1 MADLTN
7 EDFKNAL
14 IERHGK
20 YIYEKLKNSKIAI
33 AGLGGLGS
41 NVAISLARAGIGELF
56 LVDFD
61 TVDITNLNRQQY
73 FTEDIGKK
81 KTEALSAFIRKINP
95 VIKLET
101 ADTYVTE
108 ENALSLFKDYP
119 IVCECFDKAEN
130 KAMLINTLLS
140 ETKDI
145 TIVSASGM
153 AGYGSS
159 NTITTSKLM
168 ERLYLCGD
176 KISGIEQG
184 LGLMS
189 PRVTLCAM
197 HQANAVLEIILD
209 SKGDK

>member
-1 MADLTN
+1 MTN
-7 EDFKNAL
+7 EEFKNAL
-14 IERHGK
+14 IERHGRD
-20 YIYEKLKNSKIAI
+20 IYENLINSRVAI

-41 NVAISLARAGIGELF
+41 NVAIALARAGIGKLF
-56 LVDFD
+56 LVDHD

-73 FTEDIGKK
+73 FTEDIGRK
-81 KTEALSAFIRKINP
+81 KTEALSAIIRKINP

-130 KAMLINTLLS
+130 KAMLINTLLGQS
-140 ETKDI
+140 DDI
-145 TIVSASGM
+145 TVISASGM

-159 NTITTSKLM
+159 NTITTSHPM

-184 LGLMS
+184 MGLMA
-189 PRVTLCAM
+189 PRVALCAM
-197 HQANAVLEIILD
+197 HQANTVLEIILEN
-209 SKGDK
+209 KGDK

>member
-1 MADLTN
+1 MTN
-7 EDFKNAL
+7 EEFKNAL
-14 IERHGK
+14 IERHGRD
-20 YIYEKLKNSKIAI
+20 IYEKLINSRVAI

-41 NVAISLARAGIGELF
+41 NVAISLARAGIGKLF

-73 FTEDIGKK
+73 FTEDIGRK
-81 KTEALSAFIRKINP
+81 KTEALSDIIKKINP

-130 KAMLINTLLS
+130 KAMLINTLLGQ
-140 ETKDI
+140 TDDI
-145 TIVSASGM
+145 TVVSASGM

-159 NTITTSKLM
+159 NTITTSHPM

-184 LGLMS
+184 MGLMA
-189 PRVTLCAM
+189 PRVALCAM
-197 HQANAVLEIILD
+197 HQANTVLEIILEN
-209 SKGDK
+209 KGDK

>member
-1 MADLTN
+1 MTN
-7 EDFKNAL
+7 EEFKNAL
-14 IERHGK
+14 IERHGRD
-20 YIYEKLKNSKIAI
+20 IYEKLINSRVAI

-41 NVAISLARAGIGELF
+41 NVAIALARAGIGKLF
-56 LVDFD
+56 LVDHD

-73 FTEDIGKK
+73 FTEDIGRK
-81 KTEALSAFIRKINP
+81 KTEALSAIIRKINP
-95 VIKLET
+95 VMKLET

-130 KAMLINTLLS
+130 KAMLINTLLGQS
-140 ETKDI
+140 DDI
-145 TIVSASGM
+145 TVVSASGM

-159 NTITTSKLM
+159 NTITTSHPM

-184 LGLMS
+184 MGLMA
-189 PRVTLCAM
+189 PRVALCAM
-197 HQANAVLEIILD
+197 HQANTVLEIILEN
-209 SKGDK
+209 KGDK

>member
-1 MADLTN
+1 MTN
-7 EDFKNAL
+7 EEFKNAL
-14 IERHGK
+14 IERHGR
-20 YIYEKLKNSKIAI
+20 YIYEKLISSKAAI

-41 NVAISLARAGIGELF
+41 NVAISLARAGIGKLF

-73 FTEDIGKK
+73 FTEDIGRK
-81 KTEALSAFIRKINP
+81 KTEALSDIIKKINP

-119 IVCECFDKAEN
+119 IVCECFVKAEN
-130 KAMLINTLLS
+130 KAMLINTLLGQS
-140 ETKDI
+140 DDI
-145 TIVSASGM
+145 TVVSASGM

-159 NTITTSKLM
+159 NTITTSHPM

-184 LGLMS
+184 MGLMA
-189 PRVTLCAM
+189 PRVALCAM
-197 HQANAVLEIILD
+197 HQANTVLEIILEN
-209 SKGDK
+209 KGDK

>member
-1 MADLTN
+1 MTKEEFN
-7 EDFKNAL
+7 NAL
-14 IERHGK
+14 MERHGK
-20 YIYEKLKNSKIAI
+20 TIYEKLQNSKIAI

-41 NVAISLARAGIGELF
+41 NVAAALARAGIGKLF

-61 TVDITNLNRQQY
+61 RVDITNLNRQQY

-81 KTEALSAFIRKINP
+81 KTEALLSIIRKINP
-95 VIKLET
+95 VIEIET

-108 ENALSLFKDYP
+108 KNALSLFSDYS

-140 ETKDI
+140 KSKTI
-145 TIVSASGM
+145 TVISASGM
-153 AGYGSS
+153 AGYGNS
-159 NTITTSKLM
+159 NLITTSKPM

-184 LGLMS
+184 LGLMA
-189 PRVTLCAM
+189 PRVALCAM
-197 HQANAVLEIILD
+197 HQANTVLEIILD

>member
-1 MADLTN
+1 MTN
-7 EDFKNAL
+7 EGFKNAL

-20 YIYEKLKNSKIAI
+20 DIYKKLINSRVAI

-41 NVAISLARAGIGELF
+41 NVAIALARAGIGKLF

-73 FTEDIGKK
+73 FTEDIGRK
-81 KTEALSAFIRKINP
+81 KTEALSAIIRKINP

-130 KAMLINTLLS
+130 KAMLINTLLGQS
-140 ETKDI
+140 DNI
-145 TIVSASGM
+145 TVVSASGM

-159 NTITTSKLM
+159 NTITTSHPM

-184 LGLMS
+184 MGLMA
-189 PRVTLCAM
+189 PRVALCAM
-197 HQANAVLEIILD
+197 HQANTVLEIILEN
-209 SKGDK
+209 KGDK

>member
-1 MADLTN
+1 MTN

-14 IERHGK
+14 TERHGT
-20 YIYEKLKNSKIAI
+20 YIYEKLKSSKIAI

-73 FTEDIGKK
+73 FTEDIGRK

-140 ETKDI
+140 ETKNI

-159 NTITTSKLM
+159 NTITTSKPM
-168 ERLYLCGD
+168 ESLYLCGD

>member
-1 MADLTN
+1 MTN
-7 EDFKNAL
+7 EEFKNAL
-14 IERHGK
+14 IERHGRD
-20 YIYEKLKNSKIAI
+20 IYEKLINSRVAI

-41 NVAISLARAGIGELF
+41 NVAISLARAGIGKLF

-73 FTEDIGKK
+73 FTEDIGRK
-81 KTEALSAFIRKINP
+81 KTEALSDIIKKINP

-130 KAMLINTLLS
+130 KAMLINTLLGQS
-140 ETKDI
+140 DDI
-145 TIVSASGM
+145 TVVSASGM

-159 NTITTSKLM
+159 NTITTSHPM

-184 LGLMS
+184 MGLMA
-189 PRVTLCAM
+189 PRVALCAM
-197 HQANAVLEIILD
+197 HQANTVLEIILEN
-209 SKGDK
+209 KGDK

>member
-1 MADLTN
+1 MTN
-7 EDFKNAL
+7 EEFKNAL
-14 IERHGK
+14 IERHGRD
-20 YIYEKLKNSKIAI
+20 IYEKLINSRVAI

-41 NVAISLARAGIGELF
+41 NVAIALARAGIGKLF

-73 FTEDIGKK
+73 FTEDIGRK
-81 KTEALSAFIRKINP
+81 KTEALSDIIKKINP
-95 VIKLET
+95 VTELET

-130 KAMLINTLLS
+130 KAMLINTLLGQS
-140 ETKDI
+140 DDI
-145 TIVSASGM
+145 TVISASGM

-159 NTITTSKLM
+159 NTITTSHPM

-184 LGLMS
+184 MGLMA
-189 PRVTLCAM
+189 PRVALCAM
-197 HQANAVLEIILD
+197 HQANTVLEIILEN
-209 SKGDK
+209 KGDK

>member
-1 MADLTN
+1 MTN
-7 EDFKNAL
+7 EEFKNAL
-14 IERHGK
+14 IERHGRD
-20 YIYEKLKNSKIAI
+20 IYEKLINSRVAI

-41 NVAISLARAGIGELF
+41 NVAIALARAGIGKLF

-73 FTEDIGKK
+73 FTEDIGRK
-81 KTEALSAFIRKINP
+81 KTEALSDIIKKINP
-95 VIKLET
+95 VTELET

-130 KAMLINTLLS
+130 KAMLINTLLGQS
-140 ETKDI
+140 DNI
-145 TIVSASGM
+145 TVVSASGM

-159 NTITTSKLM
+159 NTITTSHPM

-184 LGLMS
+184 MGLMA
-189 PRVTLCAM
+189 PRVALCAM
-197 HQANAVLEIILD
+197 HQANTVLEIILEN
-209 SKGDK
+209 KGDK

>member
-1 MADLTN
+1 MTN
-7 EDFKNAL
+7 EEFKNAL
-14 IERHGK
+14 IERHGRD
-20 YIYEKLKNSKIAI
+20 IYEKLINSRVAI

-41 NVAISLARAGIGELF
+41 NVAISLARAGIGKLF

-73 FTEDIGKK
+73 FTEDIGRK
-81 KTEALSAFIRKINP
+81 KTEALSDIIKKINP

-119 IVCECFDKAEN
+119 IVCECFDKAGN
-130 KAMLINTLLS
+130 KAMLINTLLGQS
-140 ETKDI
+140 DDI
-145 TIVSASGM
+145 TVVSASGM

-159 NTITTSKLM
+159 NTITTSHPM

-184 LGLMS
+184 MGLMA
-189 PRVTLCAM
+189 PRVALCAM
-197 HQANAVLEIILD
+197 HQANTVLEIILEN
-209 SKGDK
+209 KGDK

>member
-1 MADLTN
+1 MTN

-20 YIYEKLKNSKIAI
+20 YIYEKLKSSKIAI

-73 FTEDIGKK
+73 FTEDIGRK

-159 NTITTSKLM
+159 NTITTSKPM

>member
-1 MADLTN
+1 MTN
-7 EDFKNAL
+7 EEFKNAL
-14 IERHGK
+14 IERHGRD
-20 YIYEKLKNSKIAI
+20 IYEKLINSRVAI

-41 NVAISLARAGIGELF
+41 NVAISLARAGIGKLF
-56 LVDFD
+56 LVDHD

-73 FTEDIGKK
+73 FTEDIGRK
-81 KTEALSAFIRKINP
+81 KTEALSAIIRKINP

-108 ENALSLFKDYP
+108 ENALYLFKDYP

-130 KAMLINTLLS
+130 KAMLINTLLGQS
-140 ETKDI
+140 DNI
-145 TIVSASGM
+145 TVVSASGM

-159 NTITTSKLM
+159 NTITTSHPM

-184 LGLMS
+184 MGLMA
-189 PRVTLCAM
+189 PRVALCAM
-197 HQANAVLEIILD
+197 HQANTVLEIILEN
-209 SKGDK
+209 KGDK

>member
-1 MADLTN
+1 MTN

-20 YIYEKLKNSKIAI
+20 YIYEKLKSSKIAI

-73 FTEDIGKK
+73 FTADIGRK

-159 NTITTSKLM
+159 NTITTSKPM

>member
-1 MADLTN
+1 MTN
-7 EDFKNAL
+7 EEFKNAL
-14 IERHGK
+14 IERHGRD
-20 YIYEKLKNSKIAI
+20 IYEKLINSRVAI

-41 NVAISLARAGIGELF
+41 NVAISLARAGIGKLF
-56 LVDFD
+56 LVDHD

-73 FTEDIGKK
+73 FTEDIGRK
-81 KTEALSAFIRKINP
+81 KTEALSAIIRKINP

-101 ADTYVTE
+101 ADAYVTE

-130 KAMLINTLLS
+130 KAMLINTLLGQS
-140 ETKDI
+140 DNI
-145 TIVSASGM
+145 TVVSASGM

-159 NTITTSKLM
+159 NTITTSHPM

-184 LGLMS
+184 MGLMA
-189 PRVTLCAM
+189 PRVALCAM
-197 HQANAVLEIILD
+197 HQANTVLEIILEN
-209 SKGDK
+209 KGDK

>member
-1 MADLTN
+1 MTN
-7 EDFKNAL
+7 EEFKNAL
-14 IERHGK
+14 IERHGRD
-20 YIYEKLKNSKIAI
+20 IYEKLINSRVAI
-33 AGLGGLGS
+33 AGLGCLGS
-41 NVAISLARAGIGELF
+41 NVAISLARAGIGKLF
-56 LVDFD
+56 LVDHD

-81 KTEALSAFIRKINP
+81 KTEALSDIIKKINP

-130 KAMLINTLLS
+130 KAMLINTLLGQS
-140 ETKDI
+140 DNI
-145 TIVSASGM
+145 TVVSASGM

-159 NTITTSKLM
+159 NTITTSHPM

-184 LGLMS
+184 MGLMA
-189 PRVTLCAM
+189 PRVALCAM
-197 HQANAVLEIILD
+197 HQANTVLEIILEN
-209 SKGDK
+209 KGDK

>member
-1 MADLTN
+1 MTN

-73 FTEDIGKK
+73 FTEDIGRK

>member
-1 MADLTN
+1 MTN
-7 EDFKNAL
+7 EEFKNAL
-14 IERHGK
+14 IERHGRN
-20 YIYEKLKNSKIAI
+20 IYEKLINSRVAI

-41 NVAISLARAGIGELF
+41 NVAISLARAGIGNLF
-56 LVDFD
+56 LVDHD

-73 FTEDIGKK
+73 FTEDIGRK
-81 KTEALSAFIRKINP
+81 KTEALSAIIRKINP

-130 KAMLINTLLS
+130 KAMLINTLLGQS
-140 ETKDI
+140 DDI
-145 TIVSASGM
+145 TVVSASGM

-159 NTITTSKLM
+159 NTITTSHPM

-184 LGLMS
+184 MGLMA
-189 PRVTLCAM
+189 PRVALCAM
-197 HQANAVLEIILD
+197 HQANTVLEIILEN
-209 SKGDK
+209 KGDK

>member
-1 MADLTN
+1 MTN
-7 EDFKNAL
+7 EEFKNAL

-20 YIYEKLKNSKIAI
+20 DIYEKLISSKAAI

-41 NVAISLARAGIGELF
+41 NVAIALARAGIGKLF

-73 FTEDIGKK
+73 FTDDIGKK
-81 KTEALSAFIRKINP
+81 KTEALSAIIRKINP
-95 VIKLET
+95 VIELET

-108 ENALSLFKDYP
+108 ENALYLFKDYP

-130 KAMLINTLLS
+130 KAMLINTLLGQS
-140 ETKDI
+140 DNI
-145 TIVSASGM
+145 TVVSASGM

-159 NTITTSKLM
+159 NTITTSHPM
-168 ERLYLCGD
+168 EKLYLCGD

-184 LGLMS
+184 MGLMA
-189 PRVTLCAM
+189 PRVALCAM
-197 HQANAVLEIILD
+197 HQANTVLEIILEN
-209 SKGDK
+209 KGDK